1 MDKIDAAM
9 AFLRVSM
16 GASIAY
22 HGINKAKS
30 IAGTTSWFSSIGMKW
45 AKQQAVIAAT
55 TEVLAGVGLI
65 VGFATTLMCT
75 VIIALMT
82 VAIVT
87 VHARVGYF
95 IFLPNGG
102 WEYCAS
108 IIAVA
113 TSISMIGPGTF
124 SIDNWLNMNQS
135 FDLFA
140 LPIGVAGA
148 LCHLALCWRTRN
160 NTPTA

>member
-1 MDKIDAAM
+1 MNKIDTALAI
-9 AFLRVSM
+9 LRISL

-30 IAGTTSWFSSIGMKW
+30 ISGTTSWFSSIGMKW
-45 AKQQAVIAAT
+45 SRQQALIAAGV
-55 TEVLAGVGLI
+55 EILAGVGLAL
-65 VGFATTLMCT
+65 GLLTPLNCMA
-75 VIIALMT
+75 IIALMT

-108 IIAVA
+108 IVAVA
-113 TSISMIGPGTF
+113 TAIAVTGPG
-124 SIDNWLNMNQS
+124 SVSLDNAWNFNQS
-135 FDLFA
+135 LGLYA
-140 LPIGVAGA
+140 LPIGVTFAV
-148 LCHLALCWRTRN
+148 CHLALCWRPQKNSQR
-160 NTPTA
+160 A

>member
-1 MDKIDAAM
+1 MNKIDVTLAV
-9 AFLRVSM
+9 LRVSM

-22 HGINKAKS
+22 HGINKARS
-30 IAGTTSWFSSIGMKW
+30 IAGTSSWFSSIGMKW

-55 TEVLAGVGLI
+55 TEILAGVGLAL
-65 VGFATTLMCT
+65 GLATPLACFA
-75 VIIALMT
+75 VIALMA
-82 VAIVT
+82 VAIIT

-113 TSISMIGPGTF
+113 SAVALTGPGSF
-124 SIDNWLNMNQS
+124 SIDSAWNINQS
-135 FDLFA
+135 LGVFA
-140 LPIGVAGA
+140 LPLGVACA
-148 LCHLALCWRTRN
+148 LCHLTLCWRPQMK
-160 NTPTA
+160 TPTA

>member
-9 AFLRVSM
+9 AFIRVSM

-22 HGINKAKS
+22 HWINKAKS

-65 VGFATTLMCT
+65 VGFATALMCAA
-75 VIIALMT
+75 IIALMT

-124 SIDNWLNMNQS
+124 SIDNWLNMNLS
-135 FDLFA
+135 LDLFA
-140 LPIGVAGA
+140 LPIGVSGA
-148 LCHLALCWRTRN
+148 LCHLALCWRPRN

>member
-9 AFLRVSM
+9 ALLRVSM

-45 AKQQAVIAAT
+45 AKQQAVIAT
-55 TEVLAGVGLI
+55 STEVLAGIGLI
-65 VGFATTLMCT
+65 VGLANPLMC
-75 VIIALMT
+75 VAIIALMT
-82 VAIVT
+82 VAIAT

-113 TSISMIGPGTF
+113 TAIAIIGPGTL
-124 SIDNWLNMNQS
+124 SIDNWLNTNQTLG
-135 FDLFA
+135 LFA
-140 LPIGVAGA
+140 LPIGVGCA
-148 LCHLALCWRTRN
+148 LCHLTLCWRPPTK
-160 NTPTA
+160 TPTA

>member
-1 MDKIDAAM
+1 MNKVDATM
-9 AFLRVSM
+9 AILRISM
-16 GASIAY
+16 GTSIAY
-22 HGINKAKS
+22 HGINKARGL
-30 IAGTTSWFSSIGMKW
+30 AGTTSWFSSIGMKW
-45 AKQQAVIAAT
+45 AKHQAVIAAS
-55 TEVLAGVGLI
+55 TEIIAGVGLTF
-65 VGFATTLMCT
+65 GLMTPLSC
-75 VIIALMT
+75 VAVIALMT
-82 VAIVT
+82 VAIIT

-148 LCHLALCWRTRN
+148 LCHLALCWRPRN